1 VPVFNY
7 CWIDY
12 CYCHLLKKKN
22 KKIKDVHE
30 KRKGKEK
37 RRKNVAEMISSHA
50 SPTARDMMKRPV
62 Q

>member
-12 CYCHLLKKKN
+12 CYCHLLKKKKN
-22 KKIKDVHE
+22 KKIKGVHE

-37 RRKNVAEMISSHA
+37 RRKNVAVS
-50 SPTARDMMKRPV
+50 RDMMKRPV